1 MKKLLI
7 TLLTITLTASEAIS
21 QTSSDTICLPTSQLK
36 KAINRIEE
44 CKVIAED
51 LALTKQSLNLA
62 NQRISVKDSIIQKFE
77 VKGNAYEATLLNYQ
91 QINNNLESIIQNLK
105 KEVSLQKKAFRRQ
118 KLSKWFA
125 GGIGIAIGFLIAK

>member
-1 MKKLLI
+1 M
-7 TLLTITLTASEAIS
+7 LTITLTASEGIS

-51 LALTKQSLNLA
+51 LALTKQTLSLA

-77 VKGNAYEATLLNYQ
+77 VKGNAYEASLANYQ
-91 QINNNLESIIQNLK
+91 QVNNNLESIIQNLK
-105 KEVSLQKKAFRRQ
+105 KEVSLHKKAFRRQ
-118 KLSKWFA
+118 KLSKWIT
-125 GGIGIAIGFLIAK
+125 GVLGIAVGFLIAK